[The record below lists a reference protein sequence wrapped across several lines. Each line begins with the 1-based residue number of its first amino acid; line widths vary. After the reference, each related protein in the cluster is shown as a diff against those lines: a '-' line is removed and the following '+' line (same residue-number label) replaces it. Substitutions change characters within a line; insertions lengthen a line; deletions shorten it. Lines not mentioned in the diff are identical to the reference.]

1 MTPDARIAAIERD
14 METLARLG
22 YSGSYGR
29 PGLLYS
35 MLRQERDDLRNATHP
50 AADSQPG
57 RQPGLSPGFPD
68 EDRGPKLSL
77 RVRAGALSSPLT
89 D

>member
-1 MTPDARIAAIERD
+1 MTLEAQIAEIERS

-35 MLRQERDDLRNATHP
+35 MLRQERDDLVAR
-50 AADSQPG
+50 
-57 RQPGLSPGFPD
+57 
-68 EDRGPKLSL
+68 
-77 RVRAGALSSPLT
+77 RVR
-89 D
+89 